1 MIALRAEQRVWLGS
15 LLEGCWSLPCDNQE
29 RPWLTHRF
37 SIQTQTLHYLFFNY
51 LNDKRSFAAEKP
63 DSVTQTSELFVT
75 SALTR
80 RQQCFSFGVKF
91 VRTVNKE
98 VHELWTRKI
107 MRKIQVE
114 IKSVRRK
121 NAWRSASLWQC
132 EPVMDA
138 VNTVQAVSRFGLL
151 LIQRRS
157 IVGEKE
163 SFFLRLMTC
172 SDDLQQH
179 QGLTHVMTR
188 FNRTGNNVLTAVVL
202 PDPRPTRTLCLK
214 SPGDAHRVH
223 FHNRS

>member
-1 MIALRAEQRVWLGS
+1 MIALRAGQRVWLGT
-15 LLEGCWSLPCDNQE
+15 GRRCWSLPCDNQE

-121 NAWRSASLWQC
+121 NARRSASLWQC

-138 VNTVQAVSRFGLL
+138 VNTVQAVSSLL

-172 SDDLQQH
+172 SDDLKQH

-202 PDPRPTRTLCLK
+202 PDPRPARTLCLK
-214 SPGDAHRVH
+214 APGDAHRVH